1 LHRIQV
7 VINSLLTFK
16 VGTML
21 AIKKFAQD
29 PSDLEMQEVQKTADI
44 LIAQAGSP

>member
-1 LHRIQV
+1 MAYRNNV
-7 VINSLLTFK
+7 GYGPTK

-21 AIKKFAQD
+21 AIKNFDQD

-44 LIAQAGSP
+44 LIAKAGSP